1 MSQHNPSHHKHE
13 HEHMPSQKRPIHH
26 NWWFWVA
33 VLLMLG
39 AMGMYVAS
47 QDESL
52 GPGGQVQ
59 PGMPAA
65 P

>member
-13 HEHMPSQKRPIHH
+13 HAPSKSPPIHH
-26 NWWFWVA
+26 KWWFWAA
-33 VLLMLG
+33 VLLMLA

-59 PGMPAA
+59 PAVPAA